1 MEYQDIVE
9 KMRHFLKE
17 TYAPFMQNGS
27 IDRLVLT
34 ERRELQQN
42 IPGISKDEINVA
54 LERMYKDGYIQEDNG
69 ILIIFKLSFI
79 L

>member
-1 MEYQDIVE
+1 MEYMTIVE
-9 KMRHFLKE
+9 KTRQFLKE
-17 TYAPFMQNGS
+17 GYSPFIQNGY

-42 IPGISKDEINVA
+42 IQGINKDELNTA

-69 ILIIFKLSFI
+69 ILITFKLSFI